1 MQPTRRLCV
10 LALVMFPEQRCS
22 HFVLSA
28 FLLISSFL
36 AEAQPDTLL
45 KHITLSEFVVSAQAS
60 GFSVE
65 RFVEQ
70 VMTDTTFYQSF
81 LNTKYYPHN
90 LRSDLVVQNKH
101 EKEVATMHRGGKFI
115 RDGAMGELRID
126 SVREQGKL
134 RKRNGEFRFLTVEMY
149 DDVFFPKG
157 RFVANNTIRS
167 REQEIDRSSR
177 FDKYKS
183 ELKKF
188 MFNPGQEI
196 ASVPLIGDKLALFEP
211 DMAEFY
217 DHRIW
222 SDQRNGHDCW
232 VFSSDVRP
240 GTDEDDTVIKRME
253 TWFDKVSRQV
263 IAREYR
269 IAYASLFLDFDIR
282 MRVDNAVVAGALVP
296 TFVDYDGDWDIPFS
310 KREVIRFQ
318 LRMGEWLVE

>member
-1 MQPTRRLCV
+1 MEPTGGRYV
-10 LALVMFPEQRCS
+10 LTLVMFSKRWCS
-22 HFVLSA
+22 LLAITAH
-28 FLLISSFL
+28 LLIRVMS
-36 AEAQPDTLL
+36 AQAQPDTLL
-45 KHITLSEFVVSAQAS
+45 KHITLDEFVVFAQAS

-65 RFVEQ
+65 GFVEQ
-70 VMTDTTFYQSF
+70 VKTDTTFYQSF
-81 LNTKYYPHN
+81 LNTKYYPHT
-90 LRSDLVVQNKH
+90 LRSDLVVQNKQ
-101 EKEVATMHRGGKFI
+101 EKEVATMHRRGTLI
-115 RDGAMGELRID
+115 REGALAELRID
-126 SVREQGKL
+126 SVQEKGKL
-134 RKRNGEFRFLTVEMY
+134 RKRNGEFRYLTVEMY

-157 RFVANNTIRS
+157 RFLASNTIKS

-196 ASVPLIGDKLALFEP
+196 ASVPFIGDKLALFEP
-211 DMAEFY
+211 NMAELY

-240 GTDEDDTVIKRME
+240 GNDEDDTVIKRME
-253 TWFDKVSRQV
+253 TWFDKDSRQV

-282 MRVDNAVVAGALVP
+282 MRVDNAVVADALVP

-318 LRMGEWLVE
+318 LQMGEWVVN